1 MLTQFIYTTLPGV
14 SQNYTFNKVLFHAT
28 HIFEEV
34 EVSKGKTLLKE
45 GGESNRILI
54 IKEGQ
59 VSLFKK
65 IPSLNYTEKN
75 LFKVHKVL
83 DLAKGDIFGEDKL
96 FFNCPNRYTI
106 KVTSIKI

>member
-1 MLTQFIYTTLPGV
+1 MPGV
-14 SQNYTFNKVLFHAT
+14 SHNYTFNKVLSHAT
-28 HIFEEV
+28 HIFDEV
-34 EVSKGKTLLKE
+34 EVCKGKILLKE
-45 GGESNRILI
+45 GGESNRIFI

-59 VSLFKK
+59 VSLYKK
-65 IPSLNYTEKN
+65 IASLNYTDKN
-75 LFKVHKVL
+75 LFKAHKVL

>member
-1 MLTQFIYTTLPGV
+1 
-14 SQNYTFNKVLFHAT
+14 
-28 HIFEEV
+28 
-34 EVSKGKTLLKE
+34 LKE
-45 GGESNRILI
+45 GGESNRIYI

-59 VSLFKK
+59 VSLYKK

-75 LFKVHKVL
+75 LFKAHKLL

-106 KVTSIKI
+106 KVTSIKIQLITIENVHLQHNFRRLWPDMLDNFKARNIILNR